1 MINKKTI
8 TVFIGA
14 AVLAS
19 LFAGCSIKKDTI
31 IPEEVVTNVMKASEK
46 PKSYYGESKLDTY
59 ENGKLKES
67 IILKEWVN
75 NSNGKVKR
83 RIETED
89 KTSGKSVS
97 TNDGDKIIS
106 YEEKNKKAIMIK
118 VSNELADSS
127 SKSYKDQLI
136 SQLANI
142 TKTHQLTFKGEENV
156 GGFKT
161 YHLSAVPKEKNSIM
175 GNQDYWI
182 DKENWFLIKSSS
194 ESGNYKGISEYTK
207 LDFSPKL
214 DDNLFVQKLP
224 SDVKVEDIEET
235 AKNNETNIDLKQGV
249 KIAGKPILY
258 LKESSDYKLKGVT
271 YLNVKA
277 ISHKEINQTYEKGG
291 VVAFLLTTIINAD
304 SKNSSVDEDKLPGE
318 KEITVRGSKGAVME
332 DIKCIS
338 WSENGLK
345 YSVLIQDPNIKLDEG
360 KKIVESLKLTN

>member
-1 MINKKTI
+1 MIKKKLI
-8 TVFIGA
+8 TMFISA
-14 AVLAS
+14 AVVAS

-67 IILKEWVN
+67 IAIKEWVN

-83 RIETED
+83 RVETED
-89 KTSGKSVS
+89 KTSGKSIS
-97 TNDGDKIIS
+97 TNDGDKVIT
-106 YEEKNKKAIMIK
+106 YMDKDKKAIMIK
-118 VSNELADSS
+118 LNNELNDSS

-142 TKTHQLTFKGEENV
+142 TKTHQLTFKGEETV
-156 GGFKT
+156 SGFKT

-182 DKENWFLIKSSS
+182 DKEHWFLIKSSS
-194 ESGNYKGISEYTK
+194 ESGNSKGISEYTK
-207 LDFSPKL
+207 LNFSPKL
-214 DDNLFVQKLP
+214 DDSLFLQKLP
-224 SDVKVEDIEET
+224 ADVKVEDIQET
-235 AKNNETNIDLKQGV
+235 SKNNETNIDLKEGV
-249 KIAGKPILY
+249 KIAGKPILC
-258 LKESSDYKLKGVT
+258 LKESSDYKLKGVK
-271 YLNVKA
+271 YLNAKA
-277 ISHKEINQTYEKGG
+277 ISHKEINQTYEKGV
-291 VVAFLLTTIINAD
+291 VVAFLLTTIINDNNSTDED
-304 SKNSSVDEDKLPGE
+304 SKIPGE
-318 KEITVRGSKGAVME
+318 KEITIRGAKGTVME

-345 YSVLIQDPNIKLDEG
+345 YNVLIQDPNIKLDEG